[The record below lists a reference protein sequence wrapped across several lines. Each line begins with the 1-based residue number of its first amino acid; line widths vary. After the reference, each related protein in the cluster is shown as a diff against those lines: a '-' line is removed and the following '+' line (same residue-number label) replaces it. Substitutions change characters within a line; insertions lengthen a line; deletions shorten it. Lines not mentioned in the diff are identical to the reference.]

1 MRALPVRLLKRL
13 SALEGLTQDA
23 LLYLAAAAF
32 AGALAL
38 GHGLGDYKAWGN
50 IAGFC
55 YLGGG
60 LLLTA
65 VALRH
70 RRVRLSPRAVSWWRR
85 AVLVALLAGAVVA
98 PLCAEL
104 TWRAEAV
111 PGVHAQPEVA
121 VIERAGDRVVNG
133 HSPYPRHP
141 NSVGIAP
148 SSDAHGVD
156 ATAFFPYLPGMVGFG
171 VLNALHLPRVLRDA
185 RVTLALFTLVIAAA
199 ALVGSGESRSRRG
212 RIAQFLIVLP
222 SGALPMVTGG
232 DDLPVLAL
240 MLAGLVLAK
249 RRMPLCAGLVLG
261 LASSM
266 KFTSW
271 VLAFL
276 LAFAIRDREDQR
288 AWLRYGLGVAAMVV
302 PAIAV
307 GVLLQPH
314 AFIENVLRFPL
325 GLTRIKSPA
334 ASPLLGQFLVSELP
348 SHKTV
353 ITAILLVIG
362 AAVALGMMIRRPPRT
377 PAGAAG
383 ATAFIMALATVLA
396 PATRFGYLIYPANL
410 IVWALLLPH
419 RPLGDHAPARAR
431 RHLVQG
437 AATLFGALQP
447 PSPRSATRSTTAL
460 AAPVTPGVGELRG
473 STKAPTSQ

>member
-1 MRALPVRLLKRL
+1 MRDLPVRFLERL
-13 SALEGLTQDA
+13 RALSGLTQDA
-23 LLYLAAAAF
+23 LLYLTAALFGAALSF
-32 AGALAL
+32 
-38 GHGLGDYKAWGN
+38 GHGLGDYKAWGA
-50 IAGFC
+50 IAGLC

-60 LLLTA
+60 VLLSA

-70 RRVRLSPRAVSWWRR
+70 RRTRLSPRAVSWWRR
-85 AVLVALLAGAVVA
+85 GVLVALLAGAVVA

-104 TWRAEAV
+104 TWRAEAA

-121 VIERAGDRVVNG
+121 VIERAGDRVVSG
-133 HSPYPRHP
+133 QSPYPRRP
-141 NSVGIAP
+141 NSVGVAP
-148 SSDAHGVD
+148 SSDARHVD

-185 RVTLALFTLVIAAA
+185 RVALALFTLVIAAA
-199 ALVGSGESRSRRG
+199 ALGASGESRSRRG
-212 RIAQFLIVLP
+212 RIVQFLVVLP

-249 RRMPLCAGLVLG
+249 RRLPLCAGLVLG

-276 LAFAIRDREDQR
+276 LAFAVRDRSDQR
-288 AWLRYGLGVAAMVV
+288 AWLRYSLGVAAMVV

-307 GVLLQPH
+307 GFALQPH

-325 GLTRIKSPA
+325 GLTKIKSPA

-348 SHKTV
+348 SHKTL

-362 AAVALGMMIRRPPRT
+362 AAIALWSLLRRPPRT

-383 ATAFIMALATVLA
+383 ATAFIMTLATVLA

-410 IVWALLLPH
+410 IVWALVLPH
-419 RPLGDHAPARAR
+419 RPFERAPVRAKR
-431 RHLVQG
+431 RLADLVAG
-437 AATLFGALQP
+437 ALGALQP

-460 AAPVTPGVGELRG
+460 AGPVTPGVGELRG
-473 STKAPTSQ
+473 STKTPTSQ